1 MLDALGRLVAQHARL
16 TVLLWVLLMATG
28 FLAATGAVGQGLF
41 ARLESGAP
49 TSPGEAQTAADV
61 LADAQGVGTSVTLRL
76 EGVDPT
82 SSELAA
88 AIAGAR
94 TDLEAIAGVHDV
106 VDPTSFPGGLQ
117 NPAAQ
122 ALVATDG
129 RGLLV
134 SVDLDRGLAPEAQDE
149 AVATIED
156 RLHDLTETVASAA
169 PGATGQVGGEPLI
182 VDAVVEQME
191 ADLVT
196 GELIA
201 LPLSLA
207 IMVIVFVGFLAAG
220 LPILGAVA
228 SIAGALLALLG
239 FSYVIDLDSTVVNV
253 VSVMGL
259 GLSIDYGLL
268 VVSRFREELHAVGA
282 DDDGS
287 PVEAAVGRTL
297 ATAGRT
303 VMFSGLIVAISLG
316 GLMIFPG
323 QLMRAL
329 GAAGVSV
336 VVVALLTALTLV
348 PALLALTGRRLLR
361 PSALAT
367 VPVVGPLIRRF
378 GDVPPEEGVFSR
390 LARWVQ
396 RRPVSVMFAVL
407 AVLLVLGSPLLHVSV
422 RDDTEN
428 YIPRDSPQL
437 EFLEALDDRYPLATD
452 PPITVV
458 ARADPTAL
466 TDLAQQ
472 ARDLDGVA
480 SVDPPVAYGDTSLL
494 GVRLHSD
501 DHLSG
506 TAQQVV
512 RDVRDIETPYE
523 SSVGGA
529 TALQLDFND
538 SLRSHA
544 LAVAGLVIAAT
555 FVLLF
560 LMTGS
565 LVVPLKALIVNTL
578 SLAASLGVLVWGFQD
593 GHLGGLLGF
602 DATGGV
608 ESVILTLVLA
618 FGFGLAMDYEVFL
631 LARIKEH
638 WDATH
643 DNDES
648 VVRGLQRSGRIITSA
663 AVTIIAVFGGFVAG
677 ELVMIKEIGVAL
689 AVAVLI
695 DATLVRMLLVPATMT
710 LLGRWNWWAPGPLRR
725 LHERIGIVEAPAAIP
740 TAAGDRV

>member
-1 MLDALGRLVAQHARL
+1 MLEQLGRLVARHARL
-16 TVLLWVLLMATG
+16 TVLLWVLLMTIG

-61 LADAQGVGTSVTLRL
+61 LATAQGVGTSVTLRL

-82 SSELAA
+82 SAELSAA
-88 AIAGAR
+88 LAEAR

-106 VDPTSFPGGLQ
+106 VDPTSLPGGLQ

-134 SVDLDRGLAPEAQDE
+134 SVDLDRGLTPEAQDE
-149 AVATIED
+149 AVASID
-156 RLHDLTETVASAA
+156 QRLQQLTDEVASAV

-220 LPILGAVA
+220 LPIVGAVA

-239 FSYVIDLDSTVVNV
+239 FSYVLDLDSTVVNV

-268 VVSRFREELHAVGA
+268 VVSRFREELHAVGDEA
-282 DDDGS
+282 DDGS
-287 PVEAAVGRTL
+287 PVETAVGRTL

-348 PALLALTGRRLLR
+348 PALLALAGRRLLR

-396 RRPVSVMFAVL
+396 RRPVLRHVRGAGSAVGARQPVAACVRTRRHRELHPEGFAAAGV
-407 AVLLVLGSPLLHVSV
+407 
-422 RDDTEN
+422 
-428 YIPRDSPQL
+428 PRGARRSLSAGYRPADHRRRSRRP
-437 EFLEALDDRYPLATD
+437 D
-452 PPITVV
+452 
-458 ARADPTAL
+458 RAD
-466 TDLAQQ
+466 
-472 ARDLDGVA
+472 
-480 SVDPPVAYGDTSLL
+480 
-494 GVRLHSD
+494 
-501 DHLSG
+501 
-506 TAQQVV
+506 
-512 RDVRDIETPYE
+512 
-523 SSVGGA
+523 
-529 TALQLDFND
+529 
-538 SLRSHA
+538 
-544 LAVAGLVIAAT
+544 
-555 FVLLF
+555 
-560 LMTGS
+560 
-565 LVVPLKALIVNTL
+565 
-578 SLAASLGVLVWGFQD
+578 
-593 GHLGGLLGF
+593 
-602 DATGGV
+602 
-608 ESVILTLVLA
+608 
-618 FGFGLAMDYEVFL
+618 
-631 LARIKEH
+631 
-638 WDATH
+638 
-643 DNDES
+643 
-648 VVRGLQRSGRIITSA
+648 
-663 AVTIIAVFGGFVAG
+663 
-677 ELVMIKEIGVAL
+677 
-689 AVAVLI
+689 
-695 DATLVRMLLVPATMT
+695 
-710 LLGRWNWWAPGPLRR
+710 
-725 LHERIGIVEAPAAIP
+725 
-740 TAAGDRV
+740 